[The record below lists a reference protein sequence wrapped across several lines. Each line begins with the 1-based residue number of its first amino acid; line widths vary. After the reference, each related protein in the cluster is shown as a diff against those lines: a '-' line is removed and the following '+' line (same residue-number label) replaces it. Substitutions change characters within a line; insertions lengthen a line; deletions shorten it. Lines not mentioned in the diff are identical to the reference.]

1 MGVANSM
8 SGTTANLTPAPRRPI
23 SVGLTCWRW
32 QRRRARA
39 ITRLAEQWVVTLQLN
54 QRPHGLRR
62 DIECQV
68 SGKNVDRF
76 IGEFMRRC

>member
-1 MGVANSM
+1 MNAVAAIS
-8 SGTTANLTPAPRRPI
+8 PAEHKPI

-32 QRRRARA
+32 QRRRAVR
-39 ITRLAEQWVVTLQLN
+39 IVELAREMEVTLQQT
-54 QRPHGLRR
+54 QRCHGLHR

>member
-1 MGVANSM
+1 MNAVA
-8 SGTTANLTPAPRRPI
+8 APARPRERTPI

-32 QRRRARA
+32 QWRRAVRIA
-39 ITRLAEQWVVTLQLN
+39 ELAREMDVTLELT
-54 QRPHGLRR
+54 QRRHGLRR

-68 SGKNVDRF
+68 SGKDVDRF

>member
-1 MGVANSM
+1 MKGAIA
-8 SGTTANLTPAPRRPI
+8 TLAHAQAKPI

-32 QRRRARA
+32 QRRRARR
-39 ITRLAEQWVVTLQLN
+39 IVELAQQLEVNLQLK
-54 QRPHGLRR
+54 QRPRGLHR

>member
-1 MGVANSM
+1 MNGAIANP
-8 SGTTANLTPAPRRPI
+8 APAPRPAI

-32 QRRRARA
+32 QRRRARQ
-39 ITRLAEQWVVTLQLN
+39 ITQLAEQWEVTLQLN
-54 QRPHGLRR
+54 QRSRGLRR